1 MKLATL
7 SNGGRDGVLVVVS
20 RDLNTAAL
28 ATDIAP
34 TLLTAIERWPQVA
47 IALHQRYEQL
57 NAGRIE
63 HTMAFDAKLCH
74 APLPRAPQWLDG
86 SAFLNHGRLLEK
98 AFGNPPIA
106 DLDTIPLMYQGAS
119 DDFLGPCDDVA
130 LPTEASGIDFEGEF
144 GVIVGDVP
152 MGCSATEAGA
162 RIRLI
167 VLINDW
173 SLRVEGKR
181 EIATGFGFVHAKPS
195 TSFAPVAITPDE
207 LDDAWAGSRVHRP
220 LNVEWRGHE
229 FGRPNGNEMNFGFD
243 QLIAH
248 AAKTRKLSAGTVI
261 GSGTV
266 SNAARETGSACIQ
279 ERRVIEMIDHGKP
292 LTPFMRFGE
301 RVSMSTSH
309 ADGSSLFGSINQ
321 RVIQASGQTR

>member
-7 SNGGRDGVLVVVS
+7 RNGARDGALVVVS
-20 RDLNTAAL
+20 HDLNTAAL

-34 TLLTAIERWPQVA
+34 TLLAAIERWPHVA

-57 NAGRIE
+57 NSGRFE
-63 HTMAFDAKLCH
+63 HAMAFDPKHCH

-86 SAFLNHGRLLEK
+86 SAFLNHGRLLEQ

-106 DLDTIPLMYQGAS
+106 DIDTIPLMYQGAS
-119 DDFLGPCDDVA
+119 DDFLGPHDDVP
-130 LPTEASGIDFEGEF
+130 LPSEASGIDFEGEF
-144 GVIVGDVP
+144 GVIVDDVP
-152 MGCSATEAGA
+152 MGCRATDAA
-162 RIRLI
+162 AHIRLI

-181 EIATGFGFVHAKPS
+181 EIATGFGFIHAKPS

-207 LDDAWAGSRVHRP
+207 LDGAWKDSRVHRP
-220 LNVEWRGHE
+220 LNVEWNGHE
-229 FGRPNGNEMNFGFD
+229 FGRPNGGEMNFGFD

-266 SNAARETGSACIQ
+266 SNAAREAGSACIQ
-279 ERRVIEMIDHGKP
+279 ERRVLEIIEHGKP

-301 RVSMSTSH
+301 TVRMWASR
-309 ADGSSLFGSINQ
+309 ADGTNLFGTIDQ
-321 RVIQASGQTR
+321 QVTQA

>member
-7 SNGGRDGVLVVVS
+7 RNGARDGALVIVS

-34 TLLTAIERWPQVA
+34 TLLAAITRWPQVST
-47 IALHQRYEQL
+47 ALHQRYEQL
-57 NAGRIE
+57 NAGRFE
-63 HTMAFDAKLCH
+63 HAMAFDAKRCH

-106 DLDTIPLMYQGAS
+106 DIDTIPLMYQGAS
-119 DDFLGPCDDVA
+119 DDFLGPHDDVA
-130 LPTEASGIDFEGEF
+130 LPSEASGIDFEGEF
-144 GVIVGDVP
+144 GVVVANVP
-152 MGCSATEAGA
+152 MGCSVTDAAA
-162 RIRLI
+162 HIRLI

-173 SLRVEGKR
+173 SLRIDGKR
-181 EIATGFGFVHAKPS
+181 EIATGFGFIHAKPS

-207 LDDAWAGSRVHRP
+207 LGDAWKDSRVHRS
-220 LNVEWRGHE
+220 LNIAWEGHE
-229 FGRPNGNEMNFGFD
+229 FGHPNGDEMNFGFD

-266 SNAARETGSACIQ
+266 SNAARDTGSACIQ
-279 ERRVIEMIDHGKP
+279 ERRVIEMIEQGKP

-301 RVSMSTSH
+301 GVRMYANH
-309 ADGSSLFGSINQ
+309 ADGSDLFGAIDQ
-321 RVIQASGQTR
+321 QVIQAR

>member
-7 SNGGRDGVLVVVS
+7 RNGERDGALIVVS
-20 RDLNTAAL
+20 RDLHFAAPV
-28 ATDIAP
+28 TDIAP
-34 TLLTAIERWPQVA
+34 TLLAAIERWPLIA
-47 IALHQRYEQL
+47 IALNERYTQL
-57 NAGRIE
+57 NAGQLRNA
-63 HTMAFDAKLCH
+63 MVFDAKHCQ
-74 APLPRAPQWLDG
+74 APLPRSPQWLDG

-106 DLDTIPLMYQGAS
+106 DIDTIPLMYQGAS
-119 DDFLGPCDDVA
+119 DDFLGPHDDVP
-130 LPTEASGIDFEGEF
+130 LPSETSGIDFEGEF
-144 GVIVGDVP
+144 GVIVDDVP
-152 MGCSATEAGA
+152 MGCSVTDAAA
-162 RIRLI
+162 HIRLI

-181 EIATGFGFVHAKPS
+181 EIATGFGFIHAKPS

-207 LDDAWAGSRVHRP
+207 LGRAWTDSRVHRP
-220 LNVEWRGHE
+220 LNIAWEGHE

-266 SNAARETGSACIQ
+266 SNAAREAGSACIQ
-279 ERRVIEMIDHGKP
+279 ERRVIEMIEQGKP

-301 RVSMSTSH
+301 RVRMHTTQ
-309 ADGSSLFGSINQ
+309 ADGSDLFGAIDQ
-321 RVIQASGQTR
+321 QVIEAL